1 MIKLYGSGRNFDL
14 PDASPFVVKAETML
28 RMTKLPFERQPMSF
42 SKAPKKKI
50 PYIEDD
56 GLLLGDS
63 TFIRWHLEQ
72 KYGIDLDAG
81 LSAELRAVAWAFEK
95 MAEDNLYWTLIDL
108 RWMVSDNFENGPN
121 VFFKKV
127 PAPARAVVVGMVRRQ
142 VRKSLYSHGMGRH
155 SRTDITRLG
164 TRSVTAIA
172 DYLGDKPFF
181 MGSEP
186 TGVDAAI
193 FAFVS
198 GVLCPTFQSPIQQ
211 TAWSHDTLRR
221 YVSRMTARFYP
232 DYKQIAG
239 CAAQA

>member
-28 RMTKLPFERQPMSF
+28 RMTKLPFEHRPMSF

-72 KYGIDLDAG
+72 KYGIDLDDG
-81 LSAELRAVAWAFEK
+81 LTPEQRAVAWAFEK

-108 RWMVSDNFENGPN
+108 RWMIPDNFEKGPK
-121 VFFKKV
+121 VFFRMV
-127 PAPARAVVVGMVRRQ
+127 PAPARPLVVGMVRRQ
-142 VRKSLYSHGMGRH
+142 VRKNLYSHGMGRH
-155 SRTDITRLG
+155 SRADIARLG
-164 TRSVTAIA
+164 TRSVAAVA

-181 MGSEP
+181 MGNEP

-211 TAWSHDTLRR
+211 AAWSRDTLRH

-232 DYKQIAG
+232 EYKQIAG
-239 CAAQA
+239 CEAKA